1 MSRSSTIYN
10 KAVKQNVHNRSSTKF
25 HYKQTIIKTRSS
37 TMWPKQVAHKKDVAW
52 PQTVFHRQTKYQYHQ
67 HDNKKT
73 KIYTTNMKH
82 LGSPTTLGDIVSPAK
97 SSTTK

>member
-1 MSRSSTIYN
+1 
-10 KAVKQNVHNRSSTKF
+10 
-25 HYKQTIIKTRSS
+25 
-37 TMWPKQVAHKKDVAW
+37 MWPKQVAHKKDVAW

-67 HDNKKT
+67 HDNKK

-82 LGSPTTLGDIVSPAK
+82 LGSPKTLGDIVSPAK

>member
-1 MSRSSTIYN
+1 M
-10 KAVKQNVHNRSSTKF
+10 HNRSSTKV
-25 HYKQTIIKTRSS
+25 HYNQTIIKTISS

-73 KIYTTNMKH
+73 KIYTTKMKH
-82 LGSPTTLGDIVSPAK
+82 LGSRTTLGDKVSPAK